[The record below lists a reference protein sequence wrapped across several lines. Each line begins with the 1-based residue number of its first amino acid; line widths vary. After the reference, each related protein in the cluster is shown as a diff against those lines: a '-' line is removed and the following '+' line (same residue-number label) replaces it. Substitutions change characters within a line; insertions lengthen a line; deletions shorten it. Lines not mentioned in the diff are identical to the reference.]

1 MTVPRSTLRLQL
13 HRGFTFDDA
22 RSHVDYFAALGVS
35 HLYLSPMTTSTPG
48 SLHGY
53 DTIDY
58 TRVNP
63 ELGGEPALLRLADA
77 LHARQMGLI
86 ADIVPNHMGIAGGHN
101 AWWLDILEW
110 GRHAT
115 YARYF
120 DIDWHS
126 PDPALRGKVLAPCL
140 GAPYGE
146 ELAAGRIH
154 LSFDARQGRFFACYG
169 EHRLPIC
176 PVDYPLI
183 LRGVAH
189 GVHPELTALAERF
202 EGLTTQPE
210 QRPRAQAAQE
220 ALRAYAS
227 ANGVQ
232 PFDTALAGYA
242 PTNAAARERL
252 HRLLERQFFRLAW
265 WRTAADEV
273 NWRRFFDIG
282 TLAAMRME
290 RAEVFD
296 TVHALVLRLFA
307 QGVID
312 GVRIDHVDGL
322 VDPREYCQRLREKL
336 AEREAERPTQLDGS
350 RAYVVVE
357 KILAHGEALPSD
369 WGVDGTTGYDF
380 MNDVGALLH
389 DARGEAPLT
398 ATWAEL
404 SGTNTPYAELVCDVR
419 RKVLAEN
426 LSAELD
432 RAARGLHR
440 IAREQPVTRDFT
452 FTAIRRVLAELAV
465 HFPVYRMYARNGSP
479 TNADDAYFRQALAGA
494 RRTLARGDHAV
505 LAFVASSLGAEG
517 RDDVDERN
525 AREARGGDAS
535 SAGHALPSRERRAA
549 ATLFAQV
556 TAPLAA
562 KALEDTAFYR
572 YGRLLSRN
580 EVGADPGAF
589 ALEVDGFHAANL
601 ERARRFPHAL
611 IATATHDHKR
621 GEDVR
626 ARLAVLSEIADEW
639 TATLRAWS
647 TLNAPHRRAY
657 EPTHD
662 IDETNRAIDE
672 AGSPPET
679 RQAGDALP
687 PAKPATISSATSA
700 LTGTTSTSAGAM
712 AASAGISMACT
723 PLPGAA
729 PNWAPGPTA
738 EAMLYQTLVG
748 AWPYELDHA
757 DADGVQAFAERIA
770 QWQLKALRE
779 AKLETS
785 WHAADEA
792 YEAASRA
799 FLLDI
804 LAPQRRDGFL
814 RELSSF
820 VARIA
825 RAGAINSLSQTL
837 LRTTCPGVPDLYQGT
852 ELWDFSLVD
861 PDNRRPVDFGQRSA
875 WLVDTPPS
883 EQLRSWRD
891 GRVKLGVLHRALT
904 LRAVSPALFLQG
916 SYIPLPVT
924 GPRARHAIAF
934 ARRHGDAYA
943 IVVATRLASSLIS
956 DSSDLPLVDPAA
968 WEDTSIELP
977 SALAGRALFDCMS
990 PAAPKAD
997 GAGRLAL
1004 RDALCALPV
1013 ALLVEEGVPR
1023 G

>member
-22 RSHVDYFAALGVS
+22 LSHVDYFAALGVS
-35 HLYLSPMTTSTPG
+35 HLYLSPITTSTPG

-53 DTIDY
+53 DTTDY
-58 TRVNP
+58 ARVNP

-77 LHARQMGLI
+77 VHARQMGLI

-140 GAPYGE
+140 GAPYGD
-146 ELAAGRIH
+146 ELAAGRIG
-154 LSFDARQGRFFACYG
+154 LSFDAQQGRFFVCYG

-176 PVDYPLI
+176 PVDYPSI
-183 LRGVAH
+183 LRGATH
-189 GVHPELTALAERF
+189 AEHPELTALAEHF
-202 EGLTTQPE
+202 DGLTAQPE
-210 QRPRAQAAQE
+210 QRPRAQTAQE
-220 ALRAYAS
+220 ALRAYAL
-227 ANGVQ
+227 AHGTQ
-232 PFDTALAGYA
+232 PFDAALAEYV
-242 PTNAAARERL
+242 PTNTASRERL

-273 NWRRFFDIG
+273 NWRRFFDIS
-282 TLAAMRME
+282 TLAAMRTE

-296 TVHALVLRLFA
+296 AVHALVLRLFA

-336 AEREAERPTQLDGS
+336 AEREAERPPQLDGS

-357 KILAHGEALPSD
+357 KILARGEALPAD

-389 DARGEAPLT
+389 DPGGEAQLT
-398 ATWAEL
+398 TTWAEL
-404 SGTNTPYAELVCDVR
+404 SGSNATYRELVSDVR
-419 RKVLAEN
+419 RKILAEN
-426 LSAELD
+426 LAAELD
-432 RAARGLHR
+432 RAARGIHR
-440 IAREQPVTRDFT
+440 IAREQPATRDFT
-452 FTAIRRVLAELAV
+452 LTAIRRTLAELAV
-465 HFPVYRMYARNGSP
+465 HFPVYRMYAHNGFRTS
-479 TNADDAYFRQALAGA
+479 ADDAYFRLALEGA
-494 RRTLARGDHAV
+494 RRVLTSGDHAV
-505 LAFVASSLGAEG
+505 LAYVASSLGGDARDARDG
-517 RDDVDERN
+517 RD
-525 AREARGGDAS
+525 GDAS
-535 SAGHALPSRERRAA
+535 LAAHGLPSRERRTA

-580 EVGADPGAF
+580 EVGADPGEF
-589 ALEVDGFHAANL
+589 ALEVDDFHAANL
-601 ERARRFPHAL
+601 ARARRFPHAL

-626 ARLAVLSEIADEW
+626 ARLAVLSEMAEEW

-647 TLNAPHRRAY
+647 TLNAPHRRAFGS
-657 EPTHD
+657 TQA
-662 IDETNRAIDE
+662 IGETDPGVADARSMRAKGTT
-672 AGSPPET
+672 AHPG
-679 RQAGDALP
+679 ALP
-687 PAKPATISSATSA
+687 K
-700 LTGTTSTSAGAM
+700 AGATAPSASSPAS
-712 AASAGISMACT
+712 AASAAPAAPPATSSTGLSLACT
-723 PLPGAA
+723 PLPGLT

-738 EAMLYQTLVG
+738 EAMLYQTLAG
-748 AWPYELDHA
+748 AWPYELDYT
-757 DADGVQAFAERIA
+757 DAAGVQAFAERVA

-779 AKLETS
+779 AKLQTS
-785 WHAADEA
+785 WHANDEA

-814 RELSSF
+814 RELASF

-837 LRTTCPGVPDLYQGT
+837 LRMTCPGVPDLYQGT

-883 EQLRSWRD
+883 DQLSNWRD
-891 GRVKLGVLHRALT
+891 GRVKLGVVHRALT

-916 SYIPLPVT
+916 SYIPLTVA

-934 ARRHGDAYA
+934 ARQHGDAYA
-943 IVVATRLASSLIS
+943 IVIATRLALSLIS
-956 DSSDLPLVDPAA
+956 DSTDLPLVDPAA
-968 WEDTSIELP
+968 WDDTSIELP
-977 SALAGRALFDCMS
+977 PALAGRALFDCMS

-997 GAGRLAL
+997 AAGKLYL
-1004 RDALCALPV
+1004 RDALSALPI